1 MAQVSYLNIEQNMKN
16 KFIQFLVVGAMALS
30 LTSCFENPSWTYD
43 MAPVVEFKNPRTGFA
58 TQPTNNVSNGAA
70 QRTVRQLL
78 KRDSIL
84 VQLVGAQRPEATT
97 LGYVIDAAK
106 STAVENINY
115 RILESKGS
123 VTIPANSSSAYIK
136 FEILEGIPT
145 TVAATQNY
153 PLVLTLT
160 GNDQIK
166 PSENYKTFTL
176 NIRR

>member
-1 MAQVSYLNIEQNMKN
+1 MKN
-16 KFIQFLVVGAMALS
+16 KFIYFLTAGILTLS
-30 LTSCFENPSWTYD
+30 LSSCFENPTWTYD
-43 MAPVVEFKNPRTGFA
+43 LAPVVEFKNQRAGFA
-58 TQPTNNVSNGAA
+58 TQPTNNVSNGVA
-70 QRTVRQLL
+70 QRTIRQLL

-84 VQLVGAQRPEATT
+84 VQLVGAQRSEPTSV
-97 LGYVIDAAK
+97 GYIIDATK

-115 RILESKGS
+115 RILETKGT
-123 VTIPANSSSAYIK
+123 VTIPANSSSAYLK

-153 PLVLTLT
+153 PLVLTLV
-160 GNDQIK
+160 GNDQLK